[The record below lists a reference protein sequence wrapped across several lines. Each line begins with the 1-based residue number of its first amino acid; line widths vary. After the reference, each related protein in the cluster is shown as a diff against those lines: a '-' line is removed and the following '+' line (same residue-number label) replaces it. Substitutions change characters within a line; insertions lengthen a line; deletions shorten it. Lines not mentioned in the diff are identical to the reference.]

1 MRQVLEDRSD
11 PCVRHTEEV
20 LELRIV
26 VRDLEL
32 RSVLASNELRELRRE
47 RDAAQKE
54 LARVAGDLAVV
65 ETQHAAL
72 TSLFVAAHQLHGT
85 MDRETV
91 LSRLEEIIV
100 NFVGSE
106 EFGVYEHTRGDE
118 LRRIAH
124 VGLRDD
130 VDPRLLQDLLAGIP
144 LEIDEKRVG
153 YIAIHR
159 LLPHKPALEPADLE
173 LFNLLKT
180 HAAAALLASRPS
192 HDAQ

>member
-1 MRQVLEDRSD
+1 
-11 PCVRHTEEV
+11 
-20 LELRIV
+20 
-26 VRDLEL
+26 
-32 RSVLASNELRELRRE
+32 
-47 RDAAQKE
+47 
-54 LARVAGDLAVV
+54 
-65 ETQHAAL
+65 
-72 TSLFVAAHQLHGT
+72 